1 MPSIVSYKYYIKYNL
16 SYYLL
21 SLDYYYINYI
31 YSSYYKYKLEEV
43 ILLDFLKINVE
54 ISYLEKEEEDI
65 EVKLY
70 IEEIITKEVLVYIH
84 YLRKRIKKV
93 YYS

>member
-1 MPSIVSYKYYIKYNL
+1 MVSYKYYAKRNL

-21 SLDYYYINYI
+21 SLDYYYINCI
-31 YSSYYKYKLEEV
+31 HSSYYKYKLEEV
-43 ILLDFLKINVE
+43 ALLDFSKINIE

-70 IEEIITKEVLVYIH
+70 IEEMITKEVLVYTR
-84 YLRKRIKKV
+84 YLREYIEKV

>member
-1 MPSIVSYKYYIKYNL
+1 MSYKYYAKRNL

-21 SLDYYYINYI
+21 SLDHYYINYI
-31 YSSYYKYKLEEV
+31 YSSYYKYELEEV
-43 ILLDFLKINVE
+43 VLLDFSKINVE

-65 EVKLY
+65 EVKLH
-70 IEEIITKEVLVYIH
+70 IEEIITKEALVH
-84 YLRKRIKKV
+84 TRYLRKRIEKV